1 MTFVDRWLSSE
12 PDAGRPPVRV
22 RRDWALAAVVAA
34 VTVTEVVARGHMVG
48 RPLGLLVGFGL
59 TLTMLW
65 RRTRP
70 LAMVA
75 FGFGAFIVL
84 DVATL
89 LFDAGPFTLF
99 AGGFVVVLIYSLFRW
114 GSTRHIVIGSLIALA
129 GSVLA
134 TASDFTGF
142 GEAIGGLGVLLFAAA
157 LGTAVRYRHIVRTQQ
172 FEQVRFMEREMLAR
186 ELHDT
191 VAHHV
196 SAIAIQAQ
204 AGQIFARNEDLTGA
218 TGALRSVEE
227 QASRTLAEM
236 RAMVKTLRSDD
247 GHEAPSPRGVADID
261 SLASL
266 EGAPNPRVEVHR
278 SGDLTALPPSV
289 QATLYRVAQEA
300 VTNAA
305 RHAQNATR
313 VDMLV
318 TADTEVVTLRVTDDG
333 DTGSSD
339 PASWGYGLVGMAE
352 RVKLV
357 GGTLQVG
364 PDPEGGW
371 TVEAVIPRSGDRP

>member
-1 MTFVDRWLSSE
+1 MDRWLSSE

-22 RRDWALAAVVAA
+22 WRDWALAGVVAA
-34 VTVTEVVARGHMVG
+34 VTVAEVAFRDDMVW
-48 RPLGLLVGFGL
+48 RPLGLLVGLGL
-59 TLTMLW
+59 ALTMLW

-75 FGFGAFIVL
+75 FGFGAFIVV

-89 LFDAGPFTLF
+89 LLDAGPFTLF

-114 GSTRHIVIGSLIALA
+114 GSTKQIVIGSLVALA

-134 TASDFTGF
+134 IASDFAGVT
-142 GEAIGGLGVLLFAAA
+142 EAIGGLGVLLFAAA
-157 LGTAVRYRHIVRTQQ
+157 LGTAVRYRNIVRTQQ
-172 FEQVRFMEREMLAR
+172 FEQVRFKEREMLAR

-204 AGQIFARNEDLTGA
+204 AGQIFAKSNDLAGA
-218 TGALRSVEE
+218 TGALKSVEE
-227 QASRTLAEM
+227 QASRTLNEM
-236 RAMVKTLRSDD
+236 RAMVETLRGDD
-247 GHEAPSPRGVADID
+247 GTHNAPSQRGVADID

-266 EGAPNPRVEVHR
+266 EGAPGARVEVQR
-278 SGDLTALPPSV
+278 SGDLTALRPSV
-289 QATLYRVAQEA
+289 QATIYRVAQEA

-305 RHAQNATR
+305 RHAQHATR
-313 VDMLV
+313 VHVLV
-318 TADTEVVTLRVTDDG
+318 TADTEVVRLRVTDDG
-333 DTGSSD
+333 DAGSSH

-364 PDPEGGW
+364 PDPDGGW
-371 TVEAVIPRSGDRP
+371 TVEAVIPRGGDRP

>member
-1 MTFVDRWLSSE
+1 MDRWLSSE

-22 RRDWALAAVVAA
+22 WRDWALAGVVAA
-34 VTVTEVVARGHMVG
+34 VAVAEVAARDDMVW
-48 RPLGLLVGFGL
+48 RPVGLLVGFGL
-59 TLTMLW
+59 ALTMLW

-75 FGFGAFIVL
+75 FGFGAFAVVDVVALIL
-84 DVATL
+84 DEGA
-89 LFDAGPFTLF
+89 FSLF

-114 GSTRHIVIGSLIALA
+114 GSTRHIVIGSLVALA
-129 GSVLA
+129 GAVLA
-134 TASDFTGF
+134 TASDFTGV

-172 FEQVRFMEREMLAR
+172 FEQVRFREREMLAR

-204 AGQIFARNEDLTGA
+204 AGQIFAKNDDLAGA
-218 TGALRSVEE
+218 TGALKSVEE
-227 QASRTLAEM
+227 QASRTLTEM
-236 RAMVKTLRSDD
+236 RAMVETLRSDD
-247 GHEAPSPRGVADID
+247 WTQEVPSQRGVADID
-261 SLASL
+261 NLATL
-266 EGAPNPRVEVHR
+266 EGAPGPRVEVER
-278 SGDLTALPPSV
+278 CGDLSELRPSM

-300 VTNAA
+300 VTNAV
-305 RHAQNATR
+305 RHAQDATR
-313 VDMLV
+313 VQVLV
-318 TADTEVVTLRVTDDG
+318 TADNEGVRLRVTDDG
-333 DTGSSD
+333 CASSAH
-339 PASWGYGLVGMAE
+339 PGLWGYGLVGMSE

-364 PDPEGGW
+364 PDPDGGW
-371 TVEAVIPRSGDRP
+371 TVEAVIPRGGDRA